1 MSVWTHVCGCIRV
14 DSLRLSP
21 EHSSKQKEK
30 VREALGNIVEYG
42 EDADKT
48 TIPCGSEGSLEYEI
62 LENPDECSIAAFVV
76 PVWGDLRDY
85 DDADAIKEWFESVLV
100 NLWVRN
106 AVITIEVEYG
116 KSITYSY
123 TYEDVENLK
132 KQ

>member
-1 MSVWTHVCGCIRV
+1 MSVWTHVCGNIRV
-14 DSLRLSP
+14 DCFRLSP
-21 EHSSKQKEK
+21 EDTEIKKKQISDI
-30 VREALGNIVEYG
+30 LGKIVKYG
-42 EDADKT
+42 DEDYET

-62 LENPDECSIAAFVV
+62 LADPDITLIAAFVI
-76 PVWGDLRDY
+76 PIWGDLRDY
-85 DDADAIKEWFESVLV
+85 DDANEIKKWFESVLV